1 MSNEIDKFRAAF
13 FDLPSRAFGETY
25 IQELLYKILGD
36 KRFHGD
42 EKHKSNLFD
51 AQRGDLR
58 GEYKAV
64 RVVFDNATGN
74 TIYEQIM
81 NSTPMSTRIGS
92 LADIRAGKITSN
104 FQNIKLNTDGK
115 FDFDYLVYVL
125 VDKDGFHIFEISG
138 PGMEDAIKNQK
149 FPNWCDKHGSKETGR
164 NGQFPVRSENLSC
177 HEQNWFRESVPW
189 EKILELSKSI
199 PAKKQLKKKL

>member
-1 MSNEIDKFRAAF
+1 MSNELDKFRAAF

-25 IQELLYKILGD
+25 VQELLYKILGD
-36 KRFHGD
+36 KKFEGD
-42 EKHKSNLFD
+42 EQYKSNLFD
-51 AQRGDLR
+51 AQRGVLR

-64 RVVFDNATGN
+64 RVVFDNASGD

-81 NSTPMSTRIGS
+81 NSTPMSTRMGS
-92 LADIRAGKITSN
+92 LADIRDGKIISN

-125 VDKDGFHIFEISG
+125 VDKDGFHIFEITG
-138 PGMEDAIKNQK
+138 TEMEDEIKKQQ

-164 NGQFPVRSENLSC
+164 NGQFPVRGENLSW
-177 HEQNWFRESVPW
+177 HERKYFQKSIPW
-189 EKILELSKSI
+189 EKILELSKTI
-199 PAKKQLKKKL
+199 PAKKLLKKKS